1 MLQINQ
7 LRIHHLHNISHLTP
21 QQLINKQFQFSRIY
35 TKALSVKV
43 SLDQQIMCT
52 ITCDCWQALLTS
64 W

>member
-35 TKALSVKV
+35 TKALSVKA